1 MSSAKFGV
9 VSAIPG
15 LGCARLRS
23 SPGVSQFELLSDH
36 LLGLAEGPSLNAAP
50 NPKSAMP
57 EASPYHRRRFV
68 PPYHRPPSLPFFEVD
83 REKSNIGWG
92 NSADSSSLA

>member
-15 LGCARLRS
+15 LGFARLRS

-50 NPKSAMP
+50 NPKCLKPHPTIGGGLSLPTTAL
-57 EASPYHRRRFV
+57 
-68 PPYHRPPSLPFFEVD
+68 PPLPFFEVD